1 MRSMSTPAT
10 PEGATGTTLSP
21 DVQRKRLAR
30 MKALATGLLLLA
42 VAVYALTVALEP
54 GPPLLGYV
62 RAFAE
67 AAIIGG
73 LADWFAVTA
82 LFRHPLGIPIPHTAI
97 LPARKDRI
105 ADTLGGF
112 IERNFL
118 DPKVMAERLKTR
130 DMAEMGARWLL
141 DHGGATKVATAAA
154 ALLPRVLETVSD
166 ERMQRFLVVQAKLQL
181 RRVDLA
187 PLAGDL
193 VALLTAR
200 GGHHDIIDEIIVQA
214 ERLLREHEPV
224 LREQVRKRMA
234 WLWQKL
240 GLDDK
245 VSDRIIAAA
254 EDTLKEIAEDPQ
266 HEWRK
271 RFRES
276 LDRFVAELK
285 HSPEYRV
292 KGRRLMA
299 RLLANPLLGDY
310 ATAIW
315 DEIRQRIQAEVRR
328 PDSRLRG
335 RVESLL
341 QDFAQQMLD
350 DAAAREALN
359 ERLRET
365 VVTLVRSQQSHIS
378 NMISETVRRWD
389 TRTFVERIE
398 LGIGRDLQY
407 IRINGM
413 VVGGLIGLL
422 IHVVRQLLPG

>member
-1 MRSMSTPAT
+1 MNSAPRSGQPAQAH
-10 PEGATGTTLSP
+10 EP
-21 DVQRKRLAR
+21 DTQRKRLAR
-30 MKALATGLLLLA
+30 MRAFATGLLALALA
-42 VAVYALTVALEP
+42 VYVLMVALEP
-54 GPPLLGYV
+54 GPPALGYV

-97 LPARKDRI
+97 LPRGKERI
-105 ADTLGGF
+105 ADMLGTF

-118 DPKVMAERLKTR
+118 DPEVMAARLKTR

-141 DHGGATKVATAAA
+141 DHGGAARVATVAAEM
-154 ALLPRVLETVSD
+154 LPRLLETVSD

-181 RRVDLA
+181 RRVELA

-200 GGHHDIIDEIIVQA
+200 GGDHDIIDEMLVQA

-224 LREQVRKRMA
+224 LREQVRGRTA
-234 WLWQKL
+234 WVWQKL

-245 VSDRIIAAA
+245 VSDRIIAAI
-254 EDTLKEIAEDPQ
+254 EETLQEIAADPQ

-271 RFRES
+271 RFRAS
-276 LDRFVAELK
+276 LERFVGELK
-285 HSPEYRV
+285 NSQEYRL

-299 RLLANPLLGDY
+299 RLLSNPLIADY
-310 ATAIW
+310 AAAIW
-315 DEIRQRIQAEVRR
+315 DEIRQRIRAEAQR
-328 PDSRLRG
+328 PESRLRT
-335 RVESLL
+335 RVEALL
-341 QDFAQQMLD
+341 QDFAQEMLR
-350 DAAAREALN
+350 DAPAREALN
-359 ERLRET
+359 TRLAET
-365 VVTLVRSQQSHIS
+365 VITLVRSQQSQIS
-378 NMISETVRRWD
+378 AMISETVRRWD

-398 LGIGRDLQY
+398 LAVGRDLQY

-413 VVGGLIGLL
+413 VVGGLIGLV
-422 IHVVRQLLPG
+422 IHTVRHVLPG